1 MKNLIIISILG
12 LAGFFVG
19 KQFWEKESRIDYN
32 TQVKPILNK
41 NCISCHGGVK
51 KQGGFS
57 LLFREEALGKTKFN
71 AAAIVPGHPE
81 KSSFIQRLSLQD
93 PEEKMPYKRP
103 PLSKKE
109 IDILSQWVKEGA
121 EWGEHWAY
129 QPVKKP
135 AVPYSSW
142 WKQALSW
149 VGIEAGWE
157 ENEID
162 HFVGAKQAEMGLGH
176 QSKANKAD
184 LLRRLSLDLTGL
196 SPTEA
201 EFKAFEMDDSK
212 DAYERKVDELL
223 KSPRFGE
230 KWASMWMDLARYAD
244 TKGYE
249 KDDKRSIWR
258 YRDYVIESFNQNKAY
273 DQFITEQLAGDLLP
287 NPNESQYIAT
297 AFHRNTAN
305 NDEGGTED
313 EEFRVA
319 AILDRVNTTWE
330 TLQGT
335 SFSCVQC
342 HSHPY
347 DPIRHDEYYQ
357 YMAYFNNTRDE
368 DVPDESP
375 YYRHFKSSDQKRVDS
390 LLHFIKSK
398 FPKEHQTWKQTIQ
411 FVEPKIHPHWAD
423 EFINGALQDNKYLAV
438 RPGGSV
444 RFKAVPMNDKTE
456 MLIAYKNTNDAPSQ
470 LVIRQGSLK
479 GKIVAQIKLD
489 TTLSEK
495 DGLKKGNW
503 AHGWTYAFYTIPA
516 LAGKQDLYWSFN
528 NKTCKPDQNTAVI
541 GYWML
546 LPKTPEALKNTSF
559 LALAKQLIST
569 QPEGTTPIL
578 LENPTEFKR
587 NTPVF
592 ERGSWLVP
600 GKYVERSIPNLFA
613 KQYQKPVRNRLELA
627 QWMSSPQ
634 NPLTA
639 RVAVNRFWEQL
650 FGTGLVETLE
660 DLGSQGLSPSHQ
672 ELLDFLAYQF
682 QFTYQYKPKEFL
694 KYLVMSAT
702 YQQSSE
708 FTKESIEKDPNN
720 RYLSHGPRIRLSP
733 EQLRD
738 QALLWSGLLSVKI
751 GGPSVMPEQPEG
763 IWNAP
768 YSGMKWT
775 KSDGED
781 QWRRSLY
788 TYWRRSSPYPT
799 QVTFDAGT
807 RDICL
812 SRRIRT
818 NTPMQALNALNDPV
832 FMECALFF
840 ARKFPQENEEKFI
853 EKAFYQLFGK
863 EIPSAKKKH
872 LVDFYRQVHP
882 VYQKDIRKCQE
893 FLHLCPDNTI
903 PQDASALIARTLVSN
918 ILFNLDE
925 SINKP

>member
-1 MKNLIIISILG
+1 MKNLIVFTLLG
-12 LAGFFVG
+12 LAVFFVG
-19 KQFWEKESRIDYN
+19 KQFWPEEKRIDFN

-71 AAAIVPGHPE
+71 KAAIVPGHPE
-81 KSSFIQRLSLQD
+81 KSSFIQRLTLQD

-103 PLSKKE
+103 PLSQKE
-109 IDILSQWVKEGA
+109 IQILSQWVKEGA
-121 EWGEHWAY
+121 VWGEHWAY
-129 QPVKKP
+129 QPLKKVN
-135 AVPYSSW
+135 VPYSSW
-142 WKQALSW
+142 WKKAFSW
-149 VGIEAGWE
+149 LGLPIGWE
-157 ENEID
+157 QNEID
-162 HFVGAKQAEMGLGH
+162 HFVAAKQAEMGLGH
-176 QSKANKAD
+176 QSKAKNAD
-184 LLRRLSLDLTGL
+184 LLRRLYLDLTGL

-201 EFKAFEMDDSK
+201 EYKAFESDHSDN
-212 DAYERKVDELL
+212 AYEKKVDELL
-223 KSPRFGE
+223 QSPQFGE

-258 YRDYVIESFNQNKAY
+258 YRDYVIASFNQNKPY

-319 AILDRVNTTWE
+319 AIIDRVNTTWE

-347 DPIRHDEYYQ
+347 DPIRHEEYYR

-375 YYRHFKSSDQKRVDS
+375 YYRHFKSTDQARVDS
-390 LLHFIKSK
+390 LLNVIKTTY
-398 FPKEHQTWKQTIQ
+398 PQDYQHWKNSIQ

-423 EFINGALQDNKYLAV
+423 EFVNGALQDNKYLAV

-444 RFKAVPMNDKTE
+444 RFKAVPMNGKTE
-456 MLIAYKNTNDAPSQ
+456 MLIAYKNTNDSPTQ
-470 LVIRQGSLK
+470 LIIRQGSLQ

-489 TTLSEK
+489 TTLPEK
-495 DGLKKGNW
+495 EGIKKGNW
-503 AHGWTYAFYTIPA
+503 AHGWTYAFYRIPA
-516 LAGKQDLYWSFN
+516 LAGKQDLFWSFQ
-528 NKTCKPDQNTAVI
+528 NKSCQPEQNTAVI

-546 LPKTPEALKNTSF
+546 LPNVPKPLQSSSF
-559 LALAKQLIST
+559 LSVAKRLIST

-578 LENPTEFKR
+578 LENPSEFER
-587 NTPVF
+587 ATPLF
-592 ERGSWLVP
+592 ERGSWLNP
-600 GKYVERSIPNLFA
+600 GKQVDRSIPQLFA
-613 KQYQKPVRNRLELA
+613 KYYNKPIRNRLQLA
-627 QWMSSPQ
+627 QWMGSPQ
-634 NPLTA
+634 NPLTS
-639 RVAVNRFWEQL
+639 RVAVNRIWEQL

-672 ELLDFLAYQF
+672 ELLDYLAYQF
-682 QFTYQYKPKEFL
+682 QFKFDFKPKDFI
-694 KYLVMSAT
+694 KYVVMSAT

-708 FTKESIEKDPNN
+708 YTQESKEKDPNN
-720 RYLSHGPRIRLSP
+720 RYLSHGPRVRLSP
-733 EQLRD
+733 EQIRD
-738 QALLWSGLLSVKI
+738 QALRWSGLLSSKV

-768 YSGMKWT
+768 YSGMKWN

-818 NTPMQALNALNDPV
+818 NTPMQALNTLNDPV
-832 FMECALFF
+832 FLECAQFF
-840 ARKFPQENEEKFI
+840 ARKYPLDKEDVFI
-853 EKAFYQLFGK
+853 EKAYFQLFGK
-863 EIPSAKKKH
+863 EISSTKKKS
-872 LVDFYRQVHP
+872 LLNFYRQVLP
-882 VYQKDIRKCQE
+882 IYQKNQQKCRE
-893 FLHLCPDNTI
+893 FLQLCPDNTL
-903 PQDASALIARTLVSN
+903 PAAAPNLIARTLVSN
-918 ILFNLDE
+918 VLFNLDE
-925 SINKP
+925 TVNKP